1 MNNYD
6 RQVSRFEFCVRVLTK
21 VKKVIP
27 LGEGLLLSH
36 LKRRQLGLPHNDELL
51 LNQGIS
57 AVLCGQLID

>member
-1 MNNYD
+1 M
-6 RQVSRFEFCVRVLTK
+6 SRFESCVRVLTK

-51 LNQGIS
+51 LDQGIS
-57 AVLCGQLID
+57 AVFCGKLID

>member
-27 LGEGLLLSH
+27 LGEGLLLPH
-36 LKRRQLGLPHNDELL
+36 LEWSKLGLPNNDELL
-51 LNQGIS
+51 LDQGIS
-57 AVLCGQLID
+57 AVICGQLID